1 MRRNLLE
8 PRHRVKARIAAERRQ
23 THFRGG
29 ASANAIWG
37 ASEICPVGRF
47 AEAVTV
53 ATLFHVQRG
62 FAASGA
68 IGRGLSD
75 ASEMAR

>member
-23 THFRGG
+23 TYLRGG

-37 ASEICPVGRF
+37 ASEICPVSRF
-47 AEAVTV
+47 AAAVTV
-53 ATLFHVQRG
+53 ATLFHV
-62 FAASGA
+62 
-68 IGRGLSD
+68 
-75 ASEMAR
+75 